1 MKILKIFS
9 MVLALHLVLLVV
21 FLVSPGCQ
29 SQPSPSGAGSTAA
42 EPVSENWSNQDA
54 AGRGG
59 SSGQST
65 LDPVPVGGGN
75 AYSSQ
80 PLLGQTPA
88 DRARSA
94 PTRPATDGSTPMPP
108 ARESDAVLK
117 PIGQTASSM
126 SAPAPSAPAMIVC
139 SVRRGDSLWSISR
152 QFGVTVQDLV
162 DANPGVNPNAI
173 QYGQKIMVP
182 DHLSTG
188 TGTAGVG
195 SAAPS
200 APSAPVLPAGAST
213 YTVKSGDYL
222 ARIASLHGV
231 TVGSIRQA
239 NNLKSDL
246 IQVGQELIIPG
257 ASDSGRSGGGSS
269 GIPTDAVTV
278 TVQPGDTIGEIARNY
293 DVTVRELLDANG
305 ISDPRKLRVGQ
316 KLIIPGFTSVNSTQT
331 SVTVNPASTS
341 GPEVQREPEPLPVIQ
356 EVSVSGDDLDQMLEG
371 DDLPAPV
378 IPIDEPI
385 PSP

>member
-29 SQPSPSGAGSTAA
+29 SQPSSAAAEPTSA
-42 EPVSENWSNQDA
+42 EPVSENWSSQDA
-54 AGRGG
+54 AGLGG
-59 SSGQST
+59 SGGQST
-65 LDPVPVGGGN
+65 LDPVPVSGGN
-75 AYSSQ
+75 AYASQ

-88 DRARSA
+88 DRARST
-94 PTRPATDGSTPMPP
+94 PTRPAADGSSPMPP
-108 ARESDAVLK
+108 AREPEAVLE
-117 PIGQTASSM
+117 PIPQTGSSTEAL
-126 SAPAPSAPAMIVC
+126 APVEPTMIVY

-162 DANPGVNPNAI
+162 DANPGINPNAI
-173 QYGQKIMVP
+173 QYGQKVMVP

-188 TGTAGVG
+188 TGPTGSSAG
-195 SAAPS
+195 SAPE
-200 APSAPVLPAGAST
+200 LPPGAST

-222 ARIASLHGV
+222 ARIASQHGV

-239 NNLKSDL
+239 NDLRSDL
-246 IQVGQELIIPG
+246 IQVGQVLIIPG
-257 ASDSGRSGGGSS
+257 ASDGGGASAGSS
-269 GIPTDAVTV
+269 SVPTDAVTV

-316 KLIIPGFTSVNSTQT
+316 ELIIPGFTSVNSTQT
-331 SVTVNPASTS
+331 SVTVNPAPMDA
-341 GPEVQREPEPLPVIQ
+341 PEVQGTSEPLPAIQ
-356 EVSVSGDDLDQMLEG
+356 EVSVSSDDLDQMLED

-378 IPIDEPI
+378 IPIDEPV
-385 PSP
+385 PAP

>member
-29 SQPSPSGAGSTAA
+29 SQPSPAAAETTAA

-54 AGRGG
+54 AGLGG
-59 SSGQST
+59 SGGQST
-65 LDPVPVGGGN
+65 LDPLPVGGGN
-75 AYSSQ
+75 AYASQ

-88 DRARSA
+88 DRARST
-94 PTRPATDGSTPMPP
+94 PTRPAADGTSPMPP
-108 ARESDAVLK
+108 AREPESVLE
-117 PIGQTASSM
+117 PITQTGSPPPAPASSEV
-126 SAPAPSAPAMIVC
+126 AMIVY

-152 QFGVTVQDLV
+152 QFGVTVQNLV
-162 DANPGVNPNAI
+162 DANPGINPNAI

-188 TGTAGVG
+188 TGSSATSA
-195 SAAPS
+195 SAAT
-200 APSAPVLPAGAST
+200 VLPPGSST

-257 ASDSGRSGGGSS
+257 ASDSGGSS
-269 GIPTDAVTV
+269 GGSDSVPTDAVTV
-278 TVQPGDTIGEIARNY
+278 TVQPGDTVGEIARNY

-331 SVTVNPASTS
+331 RVTVNPAPMNE
-341 GPEVQREPEPLPVIQ
+341 PEVQQEPEPLPVIQ

-378 IPIDEPI
+378 IPIDEPV
-385 PSP
+385 PAP